1 MGEQLV
7 RLGGMENL
15 NWLGFCHFQTVERD
29 VLSQDQKR
37 KPQPIGGQGV
47 FCNFPF
53 LYGRA
58 AGEVVRNG
66 EPQLVGVLS
75 LQDTLPICAESGS
88 EEKTPTNWGSGG
100 VLQFS
105 VFVWESSW

>member
-1 MGEQLV
+1 
-7 RLGGMENL
+7 MENL
-15 NWLGFCHFQTVERD
+15 NWLGFFPYKTLYRS

-58 AGEVVRNG
+58 AGEVGGNG

-75 LQDTLPICAESGS
+75 LPDSGTRRAESGS